1 MCSECIG
8 LCTSKKGSSLP
19 TSKAQYL
26 PICSMRQTNSCELR
40 HWDPS
45 ETHTAV
51 RAVLHPWTWPWE
63 GNWESWEKNEFLLF
77 DYLIKQVNTMFF
89 RHLHKRTNLD
99 WWFFLKS
106 PCVLMRGENNV
117 FKQKL
122 IWEDSKCFC
131 WWIETEG
138 TLFIVF
144 DNRFRWQYAFTVKLK
159 NWNETQ
165 IISSRHAGVY

>member
-1 MCSECIG
+1 MHRSLYFEKGVFASHIQSSVFADMLDETDKQLWVKALG
-8 LCTSKKGSSLP
+8 SKWN
-19 TSKAQYL
+19 TH
-26 PICSMRQTNSCELR
+26 SCPCRPAPVNLTLR
-40 HWDPS
+40 S
-45 ETHTAV
+45 
-51 RAVLHPWTWPWE
+51 
-63 GNWESWEKNEFLLF
+63 NWESWEKNEFLLF